1 MECRQVP
8 SVKQAPQHRLT
19 VDEIY
24 KVPDTYSDTFD
35 LIEFSE
41 FLSIFQM
48 KNSRKSKN
56 SRALILPRLI
66 RNFQNGVIQLEIL
79 REHLK
84 AEGRVTDEACKRI
97 IRDGSAILRKEE
109 TLLSVESPITI
120 CGDIHGQFYDLL
132 KLFEVGGEPVSLFLF
147 IIKLYGFGDV
157 GDLIVGD
164 AFLML
169 GKPAAKT
176 DLTNIQGLRGL
187 RTKMRLWTETHD
199 SWAMKLKLKLK
210 IPFIENVRD
219 IRYSLSKC
227 IKINSIEINNI

>member
-24 KVPDTYSDTFD
+24 KVRTP
-35 LIEFSE
+35 I
-41 FLSIFQM
+41 LSTSLNFRNFCPL

-56 SRALILPRLI
+56 SRALILPILI

-132 KLFEVGGEPVSLFLF
+132 KLFEVGGEPVSLF
-147 IIKLYGFGDV
+147 IIKLSYF
-157 GDLIVGD
+157 
-164 AFLML
+164 
-169 GKPAAKT
+169 
-176 DLTNIQGLRGL
+176 
-187 RTKMRLWTETHD
+187 RL
-199 SWAMKLKLKLK
+199 
-210 IPFIENVRD
+210 
-219 IRYSLSKC
+219 
-227 IKINSIEINNI
+227 